1 MNRIQAQR
9 KWEPRELAQL
19 RHLRKKNVSYGE
31 LATLFGR
38 SNRAIASM
46 VHKIDAVGFRR
57 PWLARD
63 IIQLKHMAAK
73 GYSDHKIA
81 LTIGRTRTAVSQ
93 KRDRLRIPP
102 GNPEQWFSG
111 TGCGVAA
118 WWLANGGGVGAGIAA
133 TGQW

>member
-102 GNPEQWFSG
+102 GNPEHNPSRRG
-111 TGCGVAA
+111 YG
-118 WWLANGGGVGAGIAA
+118 
-133 TGQW
+133 